1 MPPEQ
6 SMVYVVD
13 DDSAVRQ
20 TIVIVLRAEG
30 YAAAGFENASDFLD
44 AAPALTRGC
53 IVSDVRM
60 PGMTGIELQQA
71 LAARGNQMPLILVTA
86 YADVKLAVGAMRAG
100 AVDFIEKPFD
110 PADLLAAVARAFE
123 RQQGSSAL
131 PAPDLAASRVAALTQ
146 RENQVLERLVEGLPN
161 KLIGADL
168 GISTRTVE
176 SHRARVMEK
185 IGARCLSDAIRIGIA
200 AGMGAGG
207 ARSSQR
213 PG

>member
-20 TIVIVLRAEG
+20 TIAIVLRAEG
-30 YAAAGFENASDFLD
+30 YAVAGFENAADFLD
-44 AAPALTRGC
+44 AASALTRGC

-123 RQQGSSAL
+123 RQQGSPAL
-131 PAPDLAASRVAALTQ
+131 PAPGLAASRVAALTQ
-146 RENQVLERLVEGLPN
+146 RETEVLERLVEGLPN

-185 IGARCLSDAIRIGIA
+185 IGARSLSEAIRIGIA

-207 ARSSQR
+207 AR
-213 PG
+213 P